1 METMTRVSAVE
12 AQVVASQV
20 GASSDCY
27 IPSGQVGKVDLRHGC
42 FSAYEVF
49 RLAARDIVES
59 GEAAAVSAM
68 LRARVKTVRQFLAER
83 YQVFTGAREYYTRS
97 HMTADE
103 ADTRD
108 FLRILRRAE
117 QSATIFHCDSKPA
130 PA

>member
-83 YQVFTGAREYYTRS
+83 YQVFTGAREYYTQVLASNAHNPNNAFARPI
-97 HMTADE
+97 ARKKL
-103 ADTRD
+103 AGR
-108 FLRILRRAE
+108 
-117 QSATIFHCDSKPA
+117 
-130 PA
+130 